1 MRAGPPWT
9 LTPTTSA
16 GPGEDRLPGL
26 ALQGPQ
32 LALVLGC
39 GMGLV
44 QQQPLVAQESGC
56 VFIYAYLSWERAEG
70 GAPQAWP
77 ALASPV
83 LLPVL
88 WPFPWLQV

>member
-32 LALVLGC
+32 LTLVLGC

-44 QQQPLVAQESGC
+44 QQPLVAPRVWMCLYLCLFKLGKGRGRGLSG
-56 VFIYAYLSWERAEG
+56 
-70 GAPQAWP
+70 
-77 ALASPV
+77 LACPSKAQSCF
-83 LLPVL
+83 LCSGL
-88 WPFPWLQV
+88 FPWLQV